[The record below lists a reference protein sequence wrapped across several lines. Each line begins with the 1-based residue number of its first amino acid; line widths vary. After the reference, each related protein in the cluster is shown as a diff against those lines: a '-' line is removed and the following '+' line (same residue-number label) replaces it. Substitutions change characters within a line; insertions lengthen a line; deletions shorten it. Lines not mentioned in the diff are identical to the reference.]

1 MKTSTS
7 PEIPSHLT
15 VLFCSI
21 MRSAP
26 VGVAVCLFAMCAAL
40 APAAMM
46 TDLERKRLVAH
57 LEMTTRWLAD
67 EVSGLSP
74 AQLQFHPAPGSW
86 SILEVLDHLVV
97 CEPIY
102 WRNFH
107 DAMNAPPVSRGP
119 SGSDDSVLWYGIDR
133 TNRQKVVAG
142 EDPTGKLEDVKTGLE
157 AFRKLRAEMLHYA
170 RTTKEDLRA
179 HFVERERS
187 DAYQWFLLIS
197 THSQRHILQI
207 REIKANSRFPRR

>member
-1 MKTSTS
+1 MST
-7 PEIPSHLT
+7 
-15 VLFCSI
+15 
-21 MRSAP
+21 AP
-26 VGVAVCLFAMCAAL
+26 VAISVCLFAMSAAL

-46 TDLERKRLVAH
+46 TNRERQRLVAH
-57 LEMTTRWLAD
+57 LEMTGSWLAD

-102 WRNFH
+102 WKNLH
-107 DAMNAPPVSRGP
+107 DAMNAPPVNRGP
-119 SGSDDSVLWYGIDR
+119 SAPDDSVLWYGIDR
-133 TNRQKVVAG
+133 TNRGKVVAG
-142 EDPTGKLEDVKTGLE
+142 EDASGKLKDVKMGLE

-170 RTTKEDLRA
+170 RTTKDDLRA
-179 HFVERERS
+179 HFVEREGS

-207 REIKANSRFPRR
+207 REIKANSRFPR

>member
-1 MKTSTS
+1 MRISTS

-15 VLFCSI
+15 VLFCSV

-26 VGVAVCLFAMCAAL
+26 VGVAVCVFAMCAAL

-46 TDLERKRLVAH
+46 TDLERQRLVAH
-57 LEMTTRWLAD
+57 LEMTGSWLGD
-67 EVSGLSP
+67 EISGLSL
-74 AQLQFHPAPGSW
+74 AQLQFRPAPGSW
-86 SILEVLDHLVV
+86 SILEVLNHLVV
-97 CEPIY
+97 SEPIY
-102 WRNFH
+102 WRNFQ
-107 DAMNAPPVSRGP
+107 DAMNAPPVNRGP

-133 TNRQKVVAG
+133 TNRQKVAVG
-142 EDPTGKLEDVKTGLE
+142 EDATGKLKEVKTGLA

-207 REIKANSRFPRR
+207 REIKANLSFPR

>member
-1 MKTSTS
+1 MDELK
-7 PEIPSHLT
+7 HVARRAWGKLQ
-15 VLFCSI
+15 LAQFAI
-21 MRSAP
+21 M
-26 VGVAVCLFAMCAAL
+26 LCAAP

-46 TDLERKRLVAH
+46 TDLERQRLVAH
-57 LEMTTRWLAD
+57 LEMTGNWLAD

-74 AQLQFHPAPGSW
+74 AQLQFRPAPGSW

-102 WRNFH
+102 WRNFR
-107 DAMNAPPVSRGP
+107 DAMNAPPVNRRP
-119 SGSDDSVLWYGIDR
+119 SGSDESVLWYGIDR
-133 TNRQKVVAG
+133 TRRQKVVTG
-142 EDPTGKLEDVKTGLE
+142 EDASGKLKDVNTGLE
-157 AFRKLRAEMLHYA
+157 AFRKLRAEMLQYA
-170 RTTKEDLRA
+170 RTTQEDLRA

-207 REIKANSRFPRR
+207 REIKADSRFPRQ

>member
-1 MKTSTS
+1 
-7 PEIPSHLT
+7 
-15 VLFCSI
+15 
-21 MRSAP
+21 MRTAPFSA
-26 VGVAVCLFAMCAAL
+26 AVCLFAMCAAL
-40 APAAMM
+40 ASAATM
-46 TDLERKRLVAH
+46 TNLERQRLVAH
-57 LEMTTRWLAD
+57 LEMTGSWLAG
-67 EVSGLSP
+67 EISGLSP

-107 DAMNAPPVSRGP
+107 DAMNAPPVNRSL

-133 TNRQKVVAG
+133 TGRQNVVAG
-142 EDPTGKLEDVKTGLE
+142 EDASGKLKEVGMGLE
-157 AFRKLRAEMLHYA
+157 AFRKLRAEMLQYA

-207 REIKANSRFPRR
+207 REIKANSRFPRQ

>member
-1 MKTSTS
+1 
-7 PEIPSHLT
+7 
-15 VLFCSI
+15 
-21 MRSAP
+21 MRTAP
-26 VGVAVCLFAMCAAL
+26 VGPAVCLLAVCAVL

-46 TDLERKRLVAH
+46 TDLERQRLVAH
-57 LEMTTRWLAD
+57 LEMTERWLAD
-67 EVSGLSP
+67 EISGLSP

-86 SILEVLDHLVV
+86 SILEVLDHLVM

-102 WRNFH
+102 WKNFH
-107 DAMNAPPVSRGP
+107 DAMKAPPVNRGP

-142 EDPTGKLEDVKTGLE
+142 EDARGKLKDVETGVE
-157 AFRKLRAEMLHYA
+157 AFRKLRAEMLQYA

-179 HFVERERS
+179 HFVERERC

-207 REIKANSRFPRR
+207 REIKANSGFPR

>member
-1 MKTSTS
+1 
-7 PEIPSHLT
+7 
-15 VLFCSI
+15 
-21 MRSAP
+21 
-26 VGVAVCLFAMCAAL
+26 MCAVL
-40 APAAMM
+40 APAATM
-46 TDLERKRLVAH
+46 TNLERQRLVAH
-57 LEMTTRWLAD
+57 LEMTGSWLGD
-67 EVSGLSP
+67 EISGLSL
-74 AQLQFHPAPGSW
+74 AQLQFRPAPGSW

-97 CEPIY
+97 SEPIY
-102 WRNFH
+102 WRNFQ
-107 DAMNAPPVSRGP
+107 DAMNAPPVNRGP

-133 TNRQKVVAG
+133 TNRQRVVAG
-142 EDPTGKLEDVKTGLE
+142 EGATGKLKEVKTGLE

-207 REIKANSRFPRR
+207 REIKANSSFPRQ

>member
-1 MKTSTS
+1 
-7 PEIPSHLT
+7 
-15 VLFCSI
+15 

-26 VGVAVCLFAMCAAL
+26 VGVTVCLFAMCAVL

-46 TDLERKRLVAH
+46 TDLERQRLIAH
-57 LEMTTRWLAD
+57 LEMTGKWLAD
-67 EVSGLSP
+67 EVSGLSS

-102 WRNFH
+102 WKNFH
-107 DAMNAPPVSRGP
+107 DAMNAPPVNRGP

-142 EDPTGKLEDVKTGLE
+142 EGATGTLKEVKTGLE
-157 AFRKLRAEMLHYA
+157 AFRKLRAEMLHCA

-179 HFVERERS
+179 HFVEREQS

-197 THSQRHILQI
+197 SHSQRHILQI
-207 REIKANSRFPRR
+207 REIKANSGFPRQ